1 MSEIDVQKI
10 IEDTV
15 NATVL
20 KLKMTG
26 LMKDNRKSAYQKTEE
41 LLRNYETFKKSDQPY
56 TKKLVKMIDDALE
69 SISDDIYYEIIP
81 MTYFDNETR
90 ENIAEYFNTTITTIS
105 RNKKRLVNKLKVKL
119 FSDDVI
125 FELFL

>member
-1 MSEIDVQKI
+1 MSEDEVKKI

-15 NATVL
+15 NVTVL

-26 LMKDNRKSAYQKTEE
+26 LMKDDKKSAYQKTEE
-41 LLRNYETFKKSDQPY
+41 LLKNYPAFKKSDQPY
-56 TKKLVKMIDDALE
+56 TIKLVKMIDAALD

-81 MTYFDNETR
+81 MAYFDNETR
-90 ENIAEYFNTTITTIS
+90 ENMAEYFNTTVSTVS
-105 RNKKRLVNKLKVKL
+105 RNKTRLVNKLKVEL